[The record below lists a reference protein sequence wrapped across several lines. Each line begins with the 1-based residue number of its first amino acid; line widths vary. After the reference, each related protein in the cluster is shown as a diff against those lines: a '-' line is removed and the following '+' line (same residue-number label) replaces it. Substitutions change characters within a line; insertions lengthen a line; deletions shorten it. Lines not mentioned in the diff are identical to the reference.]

1 MGCGMNKWSGT
12 VISLFL
18 AIAFMAGI
26 AGCKPGKS
34 TWTSDERQLIEE
46 FQNQMMPLCVVDS
59 MTDSL
64 LLRGKCQAM
73 TLEDVQ
79 DSLYKKLKSQML
91 LTVNN
96 PDNQGVGIAA
106 PQVGISR
113 RLVAVQR
120 LDKEGE
126 PFEYYINPKL
136 TFLSDEKREGWEGCL
151 SVPGKRG
158 KVERSSWL
166 VVEYN
171 EESTFELRTDT
182 VRGFT
187 AVIFQHETD
196 HLDGILYID
205 RASELVLK

>member
-1 MGCGMNKWSGT
+1 MNKWSGT
-12 VISLFL
+12 VVSLFL
-18 AIAFMAGI
+18 TIAFMAGF
-26 AGCKPGKS
+26 AGCKSGKS

-79 DSLYKKLKSQML
+79 DSLYLKLKSQML

-126 PFEYYINPKL
+126 PFEFYINPKL

-158 KVERSSWL
+158 KVERSNWL

-171 EESTFELRTDT
+171 DESTFELRTDT